1 MKISS
6 DLQSFAEMVQTKR
19 HQIKTNEQM
28 RKDCYVFEKT
38 KLAAGKEQGWRR
50 KSKNLKKEYQEE
62 VRHYYLNANHF
73 LLNKF

>member
-1 MKISS
+1 MKIPS

-38 KLAAGKEQGWRR
+38 KLAVGKEQGWRR
-50 KSKNLKKEYQEE
+50 KKQKP
-62 VRHYYLNANHF
+62 
-73 LLNKF
+73 